1 MKPTKP
7 MPRRKETRFSV
18 SYLKPYAA
26 RIAVYGLFVVL
37 STLFMMATAL
47 SVADFLKL
55 LFESD
60 SPMPT
65 HGGNLISQAL
75 EALYVWMIALGKN
88 VALWLFAALLIVLF
102 FFKNLFGYLSAVVA
116 GVMRNRVTRDI
127 RNDLFTKAM
136 RLSVGYYSSRRE
148 GDVLSRFG
156 NDIVEYEENVLVS
169 IHTLVSSVVTLV
181 LYLLMLFYI
190 DARLTG
196 VVLVSIPVISLV
208 ISSISRRLKRK
219 SKEVQD
225 QGGTLLSLTEEA
237 IRGLRVIK
245 AFNAIDFSNKRYQ
258 SLNRDYTRRRTAMLR
273 RIHAASPVSEFL
285 GSTVVVAVLL
295 FGTVLVIR
303 GGSMLTAE
311 LFVSYLMLFVLML
324 PPAKSLATSVAQIRR
339 GEGCVTRI
347 IDFLDDSS
355 IEARDDAKPAI
366 QHIGTITFEG
376 VAMEYPSQNEES
388 EENMVH
394 ALSGVD
400 LHIANGKTTAIVGM
414 SGSGKSTIANL
425 LLRFYEPTEGR
436 ISVDGRDIRDYSL
449 ASWRARIGVVAQEP
463 QLFNDTVANNIAYGM
478 PKASRKQIEEAARI
492 ADAHDFICA
501 MPEGY
506 DSYVGDGGAMLSGG
520 QRQRLCIARAVLRN
534 PDLLIFDEATSALD
548 SEAEQQV
555 QHSIDTLLKG
565 RTAVVIAHRLSTVRN
580 ADQIVVIDK
589 GRVAELGTHE
599 ELLALGG
606 IYHRMVNSV

>member
-1 MKPTKP
+1 MP
-7 MPRRKETRFSV
+7 MTHRKEVEFTVRQI
-18 SYLKPYAA
+18 KPYSAEV
-26 RIAVYGLFVVL
+26 AVYGLFVVL

-47 SVADFLKL
+47 SVSDFLKL
-55 LFESD
+55 LFEPD
-60 SPMPT
+60 TPMPSQ
-65 HGGNLISQAL
+65 GGNLISHAL
-75 EALYVWMIALGKN
+75 ETLYGWMIAQGKST
-88 VALWLFAALLIVLF
+88 ALWLFAALLIVLF
-102 FFKNLFGYLSAVVA
+102 FFKNLFGYLSSVVA

-127 RNDLFTKAM
+127 RNRMFAKAM
-136 RLSVGYYSSRRE
+136 RLSVGYYSNRRE
-148 GDVLSRFG
+148 GDVLARFG

-169 IHTLVSSVVTLV
+169 IHTFASSVVTLV

-190 DARLTG
+190 DVRLTV
-196 VVLVSIPVISLV
+196 VVLLSIPVISLV
-208 ISSISRRLKRK
+208 ISSISHRLKRN

-245 AFNAIDFSNKRYQ
+245 AFNAIDFSNRRYQ
-258 SLNRDYTRRRTAMLR
+258 TLNHEYSRRRTAMLR

-324 PPAKSLATSVAQIRR
+324 PPAKSLSTSVAQIKR
-339 GEGCVTRI
+339 GEGCVTRM
-347 IDFLDDSS
+347 IDFLEDQS
-355 IEARDDAKPAI
+355 IEAQDEFKPAI
-366 QHIGTITFEG
+366 EHIGDIDLEG
-376 VAMEYPSQNEES
+376 VVMEYPGQNS
-388 EENMVH
+388 EATGVQ
-394 ALSGVD
+394 ALKGVD
-400 LHIANGKTTAIVGM
+400 LHIVEGKTIAIVGM

-425 LLRFYEPTEGR
+425 LLRFYDPTEGR
-436 ISVDGRDIRDYSL
+436 ITVDGRDIREYSL
-449 ASWRARIGVVAQEP
+449 SSWRSRIGVVAQEP

-478 PKASRKQIEEAARI
+478 PNATLKQIKEAARI
-492 ADAHDFICA
+492 ADADDFINA
-501 MPEGY
+501 MSDGY

-520 QRQRLCIARAVLRN
+520 QRQRICIARAVLRN

-548 SEAEQQV
+548 SESELQV

-565 RTAVVIAHRLSTVRN
+565 RTAVVIAHRLSTIRN
-580 ADQIVVIDK
+580 ADQIVVIDN
-589 GRVAELGTHE
+589 GRVVECGTHE

-606 IYHRMVNSV
+606 IYHRMASDA

>member
-1 MKPTKP
+1 MTH
-7 MPRRKETRFSV
+7 RKEVEFTVRQI
-18 SYLKPYAA
+18 KPYSAKV
-26 RIAVYGLFVVL
+26 AVYGLFVVL

-47 SVADFLKL
+47 SVSDFLKL
-55 LFESD
+55 LFEPD
-60 SPMPT
+60 TPMPSQ
-65 HGGNLISQAL
+65 GGNLISQAL
-75 EALYVWMIALGKN
+75 EALYGWMIAQGKST
-88 VALWLFAALLIVLF
+88 ALWLFAALLIVLF

-116 GVMRNRVTRDI
+116 GVMRNRITRDI
-127 RNDLFTKAM
+127 RNRMFTKAM

-169 IHTLVSSVVTLV
+169 IHTLASAVVTLV

-190 DARLTG
+190 DVRLTG
-196 VVLVSIPVISLV
+196 VVLLSIPVISLV
-208 ISSISRRLKRK
+208 ISSISHRLKRN

-245 AFNAIDFSNKRYQ
+245 AFNAIDFSNRRYQ
-258 SLNRDYTRRRTAMLR
+258 TLNHEYSRRRTAMLR

-324 PPAKSLATSVAQIRR
+324 PPAKSLSTSIAQIKR
-339 GEGCVTRI
+339 GEGCVTRMV
-347 IDFLDDSS
+347 DFLEDKS
-355 IEARDDAKPAI
+355 IEAQDESKPAI
-366 QHIGTITFEG
+366 EHIGNIELKD
-376 VAMEYPSQNEES
+376 VVMEYPGQNS
-388 EENMVH
+388 EATGVQ
-394 ALSGVD
+394 ALRGVD
-400 LHIANGKTTAIVGM
+400 LHIAEGKTTAIVGM

-436 ISVDGRDIRDYSL
+436 ITVDGRDVREYSL
-449 ASWRARIGVVAQEP
+449 SSWRSRIGVVAQEP

-478 PKASRKQIEEAARI
+478 PNATRQQIKEAARI
-492 ADAHDFICA
+492 ADADDFIKA
-501 MPEGY
+501 MPDGY
-506 DSYVGDGGAMLSGG
+506 DSYVGDGGSMLSGG
-520 QRQRLCIARAVLRN
+520 QRQRICIARAVLRN

-548 SEAEQQV
+548 SESERQV
-555 QHSIDTLLKG
+555 QQSIDTLLHG

-580 ADQIVVIDK
+580 ADQIVVIDR
-589 GRVAELGTHE
+589 GCVAELGTHE
-599 ELLALGG
+599 ELMAMGG
-606 IYHRMVNSV
+606 IYHRMASNA